1 MDYQVEIDWSPA
13 YELVVSLTAYACKSV
28 KTLELGAEWV
38 QRVREQSGGA
48 IASLD
53 LPAHYKW
60 LDILVWRCPAARD
73 AEGFLNW
80 LAACPVGTLY
90 EMLAPYAI
98 ADLLPLPPDLGGV
111 RNDWVRTLAVWNDAY
126 FRRLNPAILSGLAAE
141 AAARRAEAEH
151 LPPEEVVECATSG
164 IQFSAPPGITHVLLV
179 PQYHYRPI
187 NIYGNWRGWRI
198 FLYPADALPPAPGGP
213 PHALQR
219 MTRALND
226 ESRLRILRLL
236 AGGQH
241 SFTQIVEEMD
251 LAKSTI
257 HHHLV
262 ILRAAGLVRLQD
274 YGKGAETYALR
285 PSALG
290 DLATQLETYLK
301 GAND

>member
-1 MDYQVEIDWSPA
+1 MDYQVEIDWAPA

-48 IASLD
+48 IASQD

-60 LDILVWRCPAARD
+60 LDILVWRCPEPRD
-73 AEGFLNW
+73 AAGFLRW
-80 LAACPVGTLY
+80 LAACPIGTLY
-90 EMLAPYAI
+90 EMLAPYVLE
-98 ADLLPLPPDLGGV
+98 DSLPLPANLGAV
-111 RNDWVRTLAVWNDAY
+111 RDEWVRALTAWDASY

-141 AAARRAEAEH
+141 AVARRAEAGR
-151 LPPEEVVECATSG
+151 LPPEEVVERATGG
-164 IQFSAPPGITHVLLV
+164 IQFIAPPGITQVLLV

-213 PHALQR
+213 PYALQR
-219 MTRALND
+219 VTRALND

-236 AGGQH
+236 ASGQH

-251 LAKSTI
+251 LAKSTV

-262 ILRAAGLVRLQD
+262 ILRAAGLVRLHD

-290 DLATQLETYLK
+290 DLATQLESYLK
-301 GAND
+301 